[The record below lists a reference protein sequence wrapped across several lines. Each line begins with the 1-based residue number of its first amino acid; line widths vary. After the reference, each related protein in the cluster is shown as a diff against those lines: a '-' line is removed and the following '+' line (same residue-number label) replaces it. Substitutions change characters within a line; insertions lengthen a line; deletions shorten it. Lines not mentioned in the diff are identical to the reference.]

1 MHLQWEKKCKLL
13 KNEAASK
20 GSQRLFAGPV
30 NDIHNELNSDN
41 FYNCDKNNIHYL
53 NSSFTNGVV
62 PLQNHTLEE
71 YQVSGITE
79 FGGHLHGANYYTS
92 TSSGTQYG
100 TNPRSLNCLPFAY
113 YADLLY
119 HM

>member
-20 GSQRLFAGPV
+20 GSQRLLTGPV
-30 NDIHNELNSDN
+30 NDIHNELNSDI
-41 FYNCDKNNIHYL
+41 FYNCEKSNIHYL

-71 YQVSGITE
+71 YQVSGTTE
-79 FGGHLHGANYYTS
+79 FGGHLRGANSYTS
-92 TSSGTQYG
+92 TSSGTQFG
-100 TNPRSLNCLPFAY
+100 KSRRSLIVY
-113 YADLLY
+113 Q
-119 HM
+119 